1 MENATETRKTEGK
14 KEPVPAEKGQELQKA
29 ELGRALSPFEE
40 IDRLFDQYFRRGWLR
55 PSRFEWPSFPE
66 ISLPEMKMPK
76 VDVVDREN
84 EVVVKA
90 EVPGVEK
97 KDLDISVSDNT
108 VTIKGST
115 RHEEKEEKG
124 DYYRREITSGSFSRS
139 VALPAEVDGSKAT
152 ANFKDGV
159 LELTLPKVEKTKRH
173 SIKLD

>member
-1 MENATETRKTEGK
+1 MANAGK
-14 KEPVPAEKGQELQKA
+14 QEIKGQELQKA
-29 ELGRALSPFEE
+29 PARALSPFEE
-40 IDRLFDQYFRRGWLR
+40 MDRMFDQYFRRGWMR
-55 PSRFEWPSFPE
+55 PWRFEWPSFPE
-66 ISLPEMKMPK
+66 VSLPEMKVPK
-76 VDVVDREN
+76 VDVVDRES

-124 DYYRREITSGSFSRS
+124 DYYRCEISRGAFSRT
-139 VALPAEVDGSKAT
+139 VTLPANVDGGKAK

-159 LELTLPKVEKTKRH
+159 LELVLPKVEKSKRH
-173 SIKLD
+173 SIKLE